1 MVDLILE
8 NKQTNHQGSP
18 KYEGKPKKTAASSQ
32 SGCCCASL
40 ETASALEC
48 SLADRKALAK
58 ACRANHFKG
67 HVQFSFYTPL
77 KKLPEEDSKIRLCTS
92 RYIPKCLAEAP
103 AKQTFMR
110 MRRWASGMSCNSCIA
125 NIGQKLKVAYNQASW
140 SEKKDD
146 TDIRYVTSPN
156 IYEPLGLVGLKP
168 KNKLLIGM
176 RMAVWHTALQLTK
189 YVGIIHILR
198 SNTNSPWK
206 WSPFNQVD
214 PVCLK
219 VPLPQ
224 TFAGPE
230 TEREVSQQKHLPKT
244 LL

>member
-18 KYEGKPKKTAASSQ
+18 KYEGKPQKKRQHHRSQAA
-32 SGCCCASL
+32 A
-40 ETASALEC
+40 
-48 SLADRKALAK
+48 ALAWK
-58 ACRANHFKG
+58 PLQHWSAAWLTGKRWRR
-67 HVQFSFYTPL
+67 HVAPTTSKVMSSFHSILPQ
-77 KKLPEEDSKIRLCTS
+77 KLPEEDSKIRLYKS